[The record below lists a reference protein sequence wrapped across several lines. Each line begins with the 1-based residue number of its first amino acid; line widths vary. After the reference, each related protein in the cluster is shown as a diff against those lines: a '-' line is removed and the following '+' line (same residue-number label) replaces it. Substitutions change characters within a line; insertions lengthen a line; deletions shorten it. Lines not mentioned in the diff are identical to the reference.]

1 MVFDLRAHLATR
13 VLSVYSCNCES
24 MPVLSYQLTFFN
36 LIYASGVK
44 ISSLLE
50 SVSLCCKLFGF
61 IIYQNGDLFFFF
73 AVKTAFD
80 QIGSVTAIQD
90 CF

>member
-24 MPVLSYQLTFFN
+24 MPVLSYLLTLLN
-36 LIYASGVK
+36 LIHASGVK

-50 SVSLCCKLFGF
+50 SVSLSCLLFVFFYLPGRG
-61 IIYQNGDLFFFF
+61 IIFLF

-80 QIGSVTAIQD
+80 LIGSVTATQD
-90 CF
+90 